1 MFDKKDY
8 VYAVY
13 KEKSFTAAAAK
24 LYVSQPCLSAAIKKI
39 EQQIGHPLFE
49 RRTGDLTPTK
59 IGYEYLACAEK
70 IMKIE
75 DSFIQVLEDINNLKA
90 GDIRIGATNYGCSY
104 VLPLIVEDFSKRYPN
119 VAISIYEANSLELEK
134 MLQNERIDLIIDSYD
149 STDDRFEYT
158 ALSEEKILLAVPA
171 SFPCN
176 ADAQELCAQTD
187 DLYYGRIKAEQ
198 LPQIDLSRFRGEKFI
213 LLKTGNSMYQHA
225 QNAFEVCA
233 FQPNITFRLDQL
245 STSFRLTASGSGLCF
260 VPDIMFKTHRYNE
273 DVVFY
278 NIKGAGGRMLYAVNN
293 PNNRKTAAVQKFI
306 SVACSVMK
314 RISQREPFKQES
326 KED

>member
-39 EQQIGHPLFE
+39 EQQIGRPLFE
-49 RRTGDLTPTK
+49 RRTGDLTPTR
-59 IGYEYLACAEK
+59 IGYEYLACAQK
-70 IMKIE
+70 IMEIE
-75 DSFIQVLEDINNLKA
+75 DSFAQMLEDINNLKA
-90 GDIRIGATNYGCSY
+90 GDIRIGGTNYGCSY
-104 VLPLIVEDFSKRYPN
+104 VLPLIVEEFSKLYPN
-119 VAISIYEANSLELEK
+119 VDISIYEANSLELEK

-149 STDDRFEYT
+149 TTDDRFEYT

-171 SFPCN
+171 FLACN
-176 ADAQELCAQTD
+176 ADSQELFAQTD

-198 LPQIDLSRFRGEKFI
+198 LPQIDLLRFQEEKFI
-213 LLKTGNSMYQHA
+213 LLKPGNSMHQHA
-225 QNAFEVCA
+225 QNAFDACC
-233 FQPNITFRLDQL
+233 FRPNVTFRLDQL
-245 STSFRLTASGSGLCF
+245 STSFRLTASGNGLCF
-260 VPDIMFKTHRYNE
+260 VPDIMFKTHLYNE

-278 NIKGAGGRMLYAVNN
+278 NIKGAGGRTLYAINSH
-293 PNNRKTAAVQKFI
+293 NNRTTTAVQKFKA
-306 SVACSVMK
+306 VARSVMK
-314 RISQREPFKQES
+314 QISQREPFKQD